1 MRAKRWGVLALAM
14 ILSCLSLQGLEH
26 GSNAAPAKRV
36 LFAVWMSI
44 GSGKQ
49 PSSLIIDPVVILD
62 NGKLQ
67 KLPDLNSQTPQSE
80 TDSEVLEKTYFQSG
94 QKYSLFFGGAELG
107 SVTVQS
113 VIGLSCASETATV
126 KTSIPV
132 PNGQDALA
140 TRGTTGLRLHP
151 NMRKVASTEQR
162 AAFVEVAGRFLA
174 RKGITGI
181 SPRALRVENL
191 RVTAL
196 GAQRPDAMIG
206 SVIYKGRT
214 ANHNLFLVIE
224 ASGPEW
230 RTLIASY
237 HENKDVEDGVDNV
250 QENFVDQLDLDADG
264 TDEIV
269 TMSGYYESWDYAIYK
284 EEGGTWK
291 KVYTGGGG
299 GC

>member
-1 MRAKRWGVLALAM
+1 MRAKPWGVLALAM
-14 ILSCLSLQGLEH
+14 IVSCVSLH
-26 GSNAAPAKRV
+26 GSEHRSNATPKKRV
-36 LFAVWMSI
+36 LFAVWMSL
-44 GSGKQ
+44 GGGGQ

-62 NGKLQ
+62 NGKLE
-67 KLPDLNSQTPQSE
+67 KLPDLNSQTRRSE
-80 TDSEVLEKTYFQSG
+80 TNSEDFEKTYFQPG

-107 SVTVQS
+107 SVTVER

-140 TRGTTGLRLHP
+140 TSGTTGLRLHP
-151 NMRKVASTEQR
+151 NMRRVASAQQR

-174 RKGITGI
+174 RKGIAAI
-181 SPRALRVENL
+181 SPRALSVENL

-206 SVIYKGRT
+206 SVTYKGKT

-224 ASGPEW
+224 SSGADW
-230 RTLIASY
+230 RTIIASY
-237 HENKDVEDGVDNV
+237 HENKDVEDGVDKV